1 MSSYDYMKNRQTRV
15 SLAMMMLD
23 LNCKTTFYS

>member
-1 MSSYDYMKNRQTRV
+1 MSIYAYMKIRQTRV
-15 SLAMMMLD
+15 SLAMMLD